1 MAYPGGFMKGFGS
14 PEPDYNPSF
23 GGGGGGGGSGSGGGY
38 GGAGGA
44 TEGYYRNS
52 YDGGYYQNQQSGQ
65 ESFSSGGGPGSGP
78 AGQKRTA
85 KDLPMHS
92 RLFVIYGKEL
102 KQEDLRQA
110 FTPHGNLEDVY
121 LTKGGGVAYV
131 KFSKASEAATA
142 IEELNGKL
150 VTGCPVPVKVMVAT
164 QIGGNKEEI
173 THDELVRLYIKT
185 PPDYNQD
192 EIKTH
197 FSKFGPVEFVSI
209 IRDKNSNKPKGVA
222 FVKFFRFYEAAR
234 ALEECDPAFKPV
246 FASKPTKAGPP
257 SNTPQPGQGSDYGG
271 GPGFGGPNMGGGM
284 NMASMWQSMASQFM
298 NNSMGSQQQQQQP
311 SNSLPTPP
319 SIQTPPD
326 ATTCVRILCPKEV
339 DERQLTLL
347 CDLFPGFY
355 RCDMISA
362 GTANATFTSLQW
374 AAYTK
379 DKLNGF
385 EYPPGSRLVTKFVPD
400 GSSMGGGSTS
410 NSYQMAMGDNG
421 HGGGSGSDQPFY
433 PCSVEVPA
441 KAPLA
446 NAPPL
451 DPITRRD
458 YAGRVFIVCAPR
470 ALPPPILLD
479 AFCRFGD
486 LLAVYTLPG
495 KNYGYAKYASAE
507 AAEAARH
514 SLHGAELSGVRLKVI
529 EAEEGPQGESENK
542 RPRTTMDKD

>member
-1 MAYPGGFMKGFGS
+1 MAFSGGFMKGFGS

-23 GGGGGGGGSGSGGGY
+23 GAGGGGFGSGGGGY
-38 GGAGGA
+38 GGA
-44 TEGYYRNS
+44 TDGYYRNS
-52 YDGGYYQNQQSGQ
+52 YDGGFYNNHKSDQD
-65 ESFSSGGGPGSGP
+65 SFSGGGPGSGP
-78 AGQKRTA
+78 TGQKRSA

-92 RLFVIYGKEL
+92 RLFVIHGKEL
-102 KQEDLRQA
+102 KQEDLRLA
-110 FTPHGNLEDVY
+110 FTPHGNLDDVY
-121 LTKGGGVAYV
+121 MTKGGGVSYV

-150 VTGCPVPVKVMVAT
+150 VSGCQVPLKVMVAT

-185 PPDYNQD
+185 PPEYNQE

-209 IRDKNSNKPKGVA
+209 IRDKSTNKPKGVA

-246 FASKPTKAGPP
+246 FASKPTKGGPTANP
-257 SNTPQPGQGSDYGG
+257 AQSGSDYGG
-271 GPGFGGPNMGGGM
+271 GPGFNGSTMGGGM

-298 NNSMGSQQQQQQP
+298 SNMGQQPQQQQQS

-326 ATTCVRILCPKEV
+326 ATTCVRILCAKEV

-362 GTANATFTSLQW
+362 GTANATFTNLQW

-379 DKLNGF
+379 EKLNGF

-400 GSSMGGGSTS
+400 GSSVGGGNTS
-410 NSYQMAMGDNG
+410 NNFHMALGDNG
-421 HGGGSGSDQPFY
+421 HAGGGGGVGGTDQPFY
-433 PCSVEVPA
+433 PCSVEVPP

-486 LLAVYTLPG
+486 LLAVFTLPG
-495 KNYGYAKYASAE
+495 KNYGYAKFASAE
-507 AAEAARH
+507 SANAARH
-514 SLHGAELSGVRLKVI
+514 TLHGAEISGVRLKVI

>member
-1 MAYPGGFMKGFGS
+1 MAFPGGFMKGFGS
-14 PEPDYNPSF
+14 PEPEYNPSF
-23 GGGGGGGGSGSGGGY
+23 GGGGFGGGGGGY

-44 TEGYYRNS
+44 TDGYHRNS
-52 YDGGYYQNQQSGQ
+52 YDGGYYHNQQSGSDSYSQ
-65 ESFSSGGGPGSGP
+65 NATGPGSAP
-78 AGQKRTA
+78 LGQKRSP

-150 VTGCPVPVKVMVAT
+150 VSGCPVPLKVMVAT

-185 PPDYNQD
+185 PPDYSQD
-192 EIKTH
+192 EIKSH
-197 FSKFGPVEFVSI
+197 FAKFGPVEFVSI
-209 IRDKNSNKPKGVA
+209 IRDKTTNKSKGVA

-246 FASKPTKAGPP
+246 FASKPSKAGPP
-257 SNTPQPGQGSDYGG
+257 PNASAVASGSDYGG
-271 GPGFGGPNMGGGM
+271 GTGFGGPNMAGGM

-298 NNSMGSQQQQQQP
+298 NNSMGPPQQQQQ
-311 SNSLPTPP
+311 SNSLPAPP
-319 SIQTPPD
+319 SVQTPPD

-355 RCDMISA
+355 RCDMISP

-385 EYPPGSRLVTKFVPD
+385 EYPPGCRLVTKFVPD
-400 GSSMGGGSTS
+400 GSSVGGGN
-410 NSYQMAMGDNG
+410 NSSSYPMSGSDNG
-421 HGGGSGSDQPFY
+421 HQMGGAGSDQPFY
-433 PCSVEVPA
+433 PCSVQLPA
-441 KAPLA
+441 KAQLA
-446 NAPPL
+446 NAAPL

-470 ALPPPILLD
+470 ALPPQILTD

-486 LLAVYTLPG
+486 LLAVFTLPG
-495 KNYGYAKYASAE
+495 KNYGYAKFASAE
-507 AAEAARH
+507 AADAARH
-514 SLHGAELSGVRLKVI
+514 TLHGAEISGVRLKVI